1 MTENENDVMLT
12 PDDRAR
18 VKRMRAAYAP
28 PAMTAGRA
36 SAFDTELRN
45 RIEARGRR
53 GTLWVPASA
62 LAAAALA
69 IWAGSALWSVTTP
82 EGPQVASTW
91 ESELILGSDVAR
103 ASGDYLPEDYLVI
116 ADAFLND

>member
-1 MTENENDVMLT
+1 MNENENDAMLA
-12 PDDRAR
+12 PGDRER
-18 VKRMRAAYAP
+18 VERMRAAYAP
-28 PAMTAGRA
+28 PSMTPGRA
-36 SAFDTELRN
+36 AAFDTELRE

-69 IWAGSALWSVTTP
+69 IWAGSALWNATASDP
-82 EGPQVASTW
+82 PQLASTW

-103 ASGDYLPEDYLVI
+103 DSAEYLPEDYLVI
-116 ADAFLND
+116 ADAFFE